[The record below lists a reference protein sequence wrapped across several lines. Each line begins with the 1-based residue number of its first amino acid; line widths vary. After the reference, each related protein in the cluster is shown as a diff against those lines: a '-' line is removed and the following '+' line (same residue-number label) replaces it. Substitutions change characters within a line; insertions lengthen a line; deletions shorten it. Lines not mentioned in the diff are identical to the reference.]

1 MAVKCDSLAF
11 VCLAFV
17 ANECARFHL
26 HFICKQFSMF
36 FARASLGFPLASPDM
51 THRPFSIFHFPK
63 RSESCQ
69 LWPNRA
75 IRPEMSGTQL
85 KKIYLEMLSKGKF
98 ECYTFLLL
106 KGCWGNKFLKNSPP
120 QKNSHILWY
129 INKIAYLQSY
139 PNYKLFHWSINIF
152 SIYANLILFD
162 GTLAGT
168 NVYLINICLALKIIE
183 MLSI

>member
-106 KGCWGNKFLKNSPP
+106 KGCWG
-120 QKNSHILWY
+120 
-129 INKIAYLQSY
+129 
-139 PNYKLFHWSINIF
+139 
-152 SIYANLILFD
+152 
-162 GTLAGT
+162 
-168 NVYLINICLALKIIE
+168 
-183 MLSI
+183 